1 MKKIMMTLAVVL
13 CCAMTTTVFTSCGDD
28 DDDPKPNT
36 PEQPTDNPSD
46 AAATTPV
53 YSYVQFRFKNTE
65 DMLKYLDIEVFY
77 QVNDGAPQT
86 FGPLTDKDVDS
97 EKTFGLESVVT
108 FPIKLT
114 YYRKVTVKEE
124 FKDTFASLEKFNWT
138 NEVVLSCPLYNVD
151 KKLIPGNYEDRK
163 TGTYSSSTLAPTGE
177 KMLDNMEKGVFD
189 YIYTVTFDEKGNV
202 TFTHYNPKRS

>member
-1 MKKIMMTLAVVL
+1 MKKILMTLAAVL

-28 DDDPKPNT
+28 DDDPKPNI
-36 PEQPTDNPSD
+36 PEQPTDDPSD
-46 AAATTPV
+46 AATTPV

-97 EKTFGLESVVT
+97 EKTFGLESVVN

-124 FKDTFASLEKFNWT
+124 FKDTFASLEEINWT
-138 NEVVLSCPLYNVD
+138 NQVVLSWPLYNAD
-151 KKLIPGNYEDRK
+151 KKFIPGNYDDKR
-163 TGTYSSSTLAPTGE
+163 TGTYGSSTGE

-189 YIYTVTFDEKGNV
+189 YIYTVIFDEKGNV
-202 TFTHYNPKRS
+202 TFTHHNPKRS